1 MYVMASGVILQV
13 QMYYWWGLQFLCVER
28 QLSALVAAMPQNSSF
43 LESEFFL
50 LAAEMPIV
58 LVLITRDLAFLDP
71 VRFYGCNVWLVT
83 RKACPGV
90 SSV

>member
-1 MYVMASGVILQV
+1 MYVMASGVLSQV
-13 QMYYWWGLQFLCVER
+13 QMYWWGLQSLCVER

-43 LESEFFL
+43 LESESFL

-58 LVLITRDLAFLDP
+58 LVLITRDLAFSDP